1 MLSSDKMSE
10 IRQPVLSL
18 QMKVGA
24 ESALAEHVHVDMT
37 KDELDNVLRSM
48 VDICCVK
55 AERGVLGQA
64 MQQLRA

>member
-24 ESALAEHVHVDMT
+24 ESALAEHVHVEMT

-48 VDICCVK
+48 E
-55 AERGVLGQA
+55 AASQA
-64 MQQLRA
+64 RSYRMHRLIFDA